1 MQFVFPPEQHRGAQY
16 AKRLTTGG
24 VHVPSAGPH
33 GSGADRPVKRSVMR
47 ITIDEELK
55 QVHVSQGGMLLT
67 LQLARAR
74 TVPEL
79 EATAEALRQALEKAR
94 VVVVNGEAIRL

>member
-1 MQFVFPPEQHRGAQY
+1 
-16 AKRLTTGG
+16 
-24 VHVPSAGPH
+24 
-33 GSGADRPVKRSVMR
+33 MR

-55 QVHVSQGGMLLT
+55 QVHVSQGAMLLT

-79 EATAEALRQALEKAR
+79 EATAEALRAALDKAR